1 MQLVCWKNFPNR
13 KLNKH
18 LSYIALCPNKSPQR
32 AIKAGMPLA
41 KCDLRP
47 PRLAYVRSARKSV
60 ISHNAYVF
68 YTNWNLYIYRT
79 FSMVHYWG
87 CLIMGPI
94 PQALLLFGAG
104 LKDKRPSGPFVL
116 NNWNNSKKYER
127 QTNCLLVIVV
137 WFAKR
142 LSFVK

>member
-1 MQLVCWKNFPNR
+1 MQLVCWKDFPNR
-13 KLNKH
+13 KLNIR
-18 LSYIALCPNKSPQR
+18 LTYIALCPNKSPHR

-68 YTNWNLYIYRT
+68 YTNSNCIYIAHFRWCT
-79 FSMVHYWG
+79 T
-87 CLIMGPI
+87 
-94 PQALLLFGAG
+94 GAVWLWARSHKPSFCSG
-104 LKDKRPSGPFVL
+104 LVSKISDPPGPFVL
-116 NNWNNSKKYER
+116 NNWSNSKKYER